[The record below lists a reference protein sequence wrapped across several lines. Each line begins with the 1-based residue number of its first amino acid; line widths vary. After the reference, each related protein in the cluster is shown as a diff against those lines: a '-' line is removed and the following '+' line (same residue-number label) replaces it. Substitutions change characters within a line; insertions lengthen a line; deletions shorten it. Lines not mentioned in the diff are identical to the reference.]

1 MIITSTYQRL
11 IEELKPYEEMINSA
25 KVMKLEINAGPLKGS
40 ETETAVVLVMR
51 EFQIKKQ

>member
-1 MIITSTYQRL
+1 MVTTTTYQRL
-11 IEELKPYEEMINSA
+11 IEKLMPYVEMINA
-25 KVMKLEINAGPLKGS
+25 AEIMKLEINAGPLKGS